1 MADRYWVGG
10 TGTWD
15 ASDTTHWSATS
26 GGAGGASVPAPLDDV
41 YFDSASGATGYT
53 VTPTGNVSCR
63 DLNIAAP
70 ASGNVTVGNAIAQ
83 ITLYGNLF
91 IASGTVWNASSCPFL
106 FASTTPG
113 RTITTNGVALSNSMT
128 FNKAGGSWILQ
139 DSYTTGATRVC
150 LLTNGTLD
158 LNGKTLTVGIFSSS
172 NSNVRTLAFGA
183 TGQIYLT
190 GNNAT
195 ILVMGVIT
203 NLTVTGTL
211 RKINATYSGG
221 TGTRTI
227 NPGALPEGQAISL
240 SITAGTDSIASGFA
254 GAITNLDY
262 TGFKGT
268 LGNLSRIIYGN
279 LTFDPDMT
287 LSAGSNAFTLD
298 GTNGTKTVTLNG
310 KTLDFP
316 VNISGLGSVWEF
328 ADALTLGATRT
339 LTIGNG
345 TLKFKNGTT
354 QSAGTVAINGTC
366 SLLSVLPGSTW
377 TISQASG
384 TVNAAN
390 ASIQDSIAT
399 GGATWNAYGINGNSN
414 LGNNTGWDFT
424 SADMIA
430 AARMLTG
437 VGK

>member
-26 GGAGGASVPAPLDDV
+26 GGSGGASVPTSSDDV
-41 YFDSASGATGYT
+41 YFNSASNATGYT
-53 VTPTGNVSCR
+53 VTTATGIQCR
-63 DLNIAAP
+63 DLNIAGP
-70 ASGNVTVGNAIAQ
+70 ASDNVTWANTNFGID
-83 ITLYGNLF
+83 IYGNL
-91 IASGTVWNASSCPFL
+91 ITAGTGITWNLASGTFTFRA
-106 FASTTPG
+106 TTPG
-113 RTITTNGVALSNSMT
+113 KTVTTNGLTLANSLI
-128 FNKAGGSWILQ
+128 FDGVGGSWVLQ
-139 DSYTTGATRVC
+139 DSYTTGATRAC
-150 LLTNGTLD
+150 TLTNGTLD
-158 LNGKTLTVGIFSSS
+158 LNGKTLTVGLL
-172 NSNVRTLAFGA
+172 NSNNSNTRTLAFGA

-195 ILVMGVIT
+195 VVNMSSVTG
-203 NLTVTGTL
+203 LTVTGTPVV
-211 RKINATYSGG
+211 NCTYSGA
-221 TGTRTI
+221 TGTRTLTL
-227 NPGALPEGQAISL
+227 GSL
-240 SITAGTDSIASGFA
+240 SETDSISFNITAGTDIVSLTGSAKNLNFTGFA
-254 GAITNLDY
+254 
-262 TGFKGT
+262 GT
-268 LGNLSRIIYGN
+268 LGNQVRTIYGS
-279 LTFDPDMT
+279 LTVSTGMT
-287 LSAGSNAFTLD
+287 LSAGTAALTLA

-316 VNISGLGSVWEF
+316 VIISGLGSAWEF

-339 LTIGNG
+339 LTIGDG

-366 SLLSVLPGSTW
+366 SLLSMLPGSTW
-377 TISQASG
+377 TISQTSG

>member
-150 LLTNGTLD
+150 LITNGTLD
-158 LNGKTLTVGIFSSS
+158 LNGKTLTVGILSSS

-195 ILVMGVIT
+195 VVNMSSVTG
-203 NLTVTGTL
+203 LTVTGTPVV
-211 RKINATYSGG
+211 NCTYSGA
-221 TGTRTI
+221 TGTRTLTL
-227 NPGALPEGQAISL
+227 GSL
-240 SITAGTDSIASGFA
+240 SETDSISFNITAGTDIVSLTGSAKNLNFTGFA
-254 GAITNLDY
+254 
-262 TGFKGT
+262 GT
-268 LGNLSRIIYGN
+268 LGNQVQTIYGS
-279 LTFDPDMT
+279 LTISTGMT
-287 LSAGSNAFTLD
+287 LSAGTAALTLA

-354 QSAGTVAINGTC
+354 QSAGTVVINGTC
-366 SLLSVLPGSTW
+366 SLLSMLPGSTW
-377 TISQASG
+377 TISQTSG
-384 TVNAAN
+384 TVNAVN

>member
-26 GGAGGASVPAPLDDV
+26 GGAGGASVPTSSDDV
-41 YFDSASGATGYT
+41 YFNSASNATGYT
-53 VTPTGNVSCR
+53 VTPTGTVNCGS
-63 DLNIAAP
+63 LSIAAP
-70 ASGNVTVGNAIAQ
+70 ASGNVTFGNAVSQLNI
-83 ITLYGNLF
+83 YGNLS

-106 FASTTPG
+106 FASMTAG
-113 RTITTNGVALSNSMT
+113 RTITTNGVTLNNSAT
-128 FNKAGGSWILQ
+128 FNGVGGSWILQ
-139 DSYTTGATRVC
+139 DSYATAATRTC
-150 LLTNGTLD
+150 TLTNGTLD

-172 NSNVRTLAFGA
+172 NSNVRTIAFGA
-183 TGQIYLT
+183 AGQIYLT

-195 ILVMGVIT
+195 VVNMSSVTG
-203 NLTVTGTL
+203 LTVTGTPVV
-211 RKINATYSGG
+211 KCTYSGA
-221 TGTRTI
+221 TGTRTLTL
-227 NPGALPEGQAISL
+227 GSL
-240 SITAGTDSIASGFA
+240 SETDSISFNITAGTDIVSLTGSVKNLNFTGFA
-254 GAITNLDY
+254 
-262 TGFKGT
+262 GT
-268 LGNLSRIIYGN
+268 LGNQVQTIYGS
-279 LTFDPDMT
+279 LTISTGMT
-287 LSAGSNAFTLD
+287 LSAGTAALTLD
-298 GTNGTKTVTLNG
+298 GTNGTKTVALNG

-316 VNISGLGSVWEF
+316 VNISGLGSAWEF

-339 LTIGNG
+339 LTIGDG

-354 QSAGTVAINGTC
+354 QSAGTVIINGTC
-366 SLLSVLPGSTW
+366 SLLSMLPGSTW
-377 TISQASG
+377 TISQTSG